1 MSDPATRRP
10 YHSPKRQQQAEQTRR
25 QILEAARRL
34 FAGRGYTATT
44 LPAIAREA
52 GVSAPTV
59 TAVFGTKPALLQAL
73 IGLTVRGDAGGEPLV
88 QRSQWQEML
97 AEPDPGDVL
106 RRFAALGRRI
116 HERSADVFD
125 IMRSAASEP
134 EIAEML
140 RAQAARRLDDVRSLA
155 EALARKDALS
165 DMNPKRAA
173 DIIWVL
179 GSAGN
184 YRLLTAERGWT
195 PDEYEVWLASS
206 LINSVLDIHQT
217 P

>member
-1 MSDPATRRP
+1 MSDPVTRRP
-10 YHSPKRQQQAEQTRR
+10 YHSPKRQRQAEQTRR
-25 QILEAARRL
+25 QILDAARRL
-34 FAGRGYTATT
+34 FAAQGYTAVT

-73 IGLTVRGDAGGEPLV
+73 IGLTVHGDAGGEPLV

-97 AEPDPGDVL
+97 AEPDPRDVL

-125 IMRSAASEP
+125 IMRGAVAEP

-140 RAQAARRLDDVRSLA
+140 RTQAARRLEDVQSLT
-155 EALARKDALS
+155 ETLARKGALGNIS
-165 DMNPKRAA
+165 PERAA

-184 YRLLTAERGWT
+184 YRLLTAERSWS
-195 PDEYEVWLASS
+195 PDEYETWLVET
-206 LINSVLDIHQT
+206 LISTILDA
-217 P
+217 